1 MLLYIGP
8 LLGFAL
14 LILAHLRDAVDPEPV
29 PVLMDDFMLEA
40 IAELEAMFPEHPPI
54 AFSRR
59 LSYPGQHGACRRSL
73 PARQVRSR
81 ARMS

>member
-14 LILAHLRDAVDPEPV
+14 LILAHLRDAVDPEPA
-29 PVLMDDFMLEA
+29 PVLMDELLLEA
-40 IAELEAMFPEHPPI
+40 IAELQVMFPDHPPI
-54 AFSRR
+54 VFRGR
-59 LSYPGQHGACRRSL
+59 LSYPDSHGACRRSL